1 MKARERRERLERLDP
16 RLPLLNFT
24 EVGFQ
29 RPLGPIQGEF
39 LAMQTLDPFR
49 HLEFYG
55 QLLVSEMFKV
65 QFGGIYDPEVHWTS
79 NLRTRAGIP
88 PLKKIT
94 DESPFTFADNW
105 IATETLL
112 YLLDLGL
119 TTLRSSPPTFH
130 IETAVC
136 GGHGDDPFVWSADQ
150 VNRVSQPHAILPCHR
165 NDVA

>member
-1 MKARERRERLERLDP
+1 MKAREQRDRLERLDP

-29 RPLGPIQGEF
+29 RPLGPIQGEY
-39 LAMQTLDPFR
+39 LAIQTLDPFR

-55 QLLVSEMFKV
+55 QLLVSEFFKA
-65 QFGGIYDPEVHWTS
+65 QFRGTYDPQVHWTS

-88 PLKKIT
+88 LLKDIT
-94 DESPFTFADNW
+94 DESPFTLADNQ
-105 IATETLL
+105 IATEMLWFL
-112 YLLDLGL
+112 IDLGL

-136 GGHGDDPFVWSADQ
+136 GGHGNDPFVWSADQ
-150 VNRVSQPHAILPCHR
+150 VIRVSQLHAILPCHR
-165 NDVA
+165 SDTG